1 MEDSNN
7 KVKVAWVSRHP
18 PLLAQLIRLSE
29 LLGEEV
35 EVIPINR
42 TFRNVKEVYED
53 VKRIGAKYA
62 VLVLPL
68 SMIATLVNKYKDVTW
83 LWAEMEAL
91 HEDESL
97 NCPEYDEKTDV
108 MLPAKTDSGTVYRH
122 MRFKDF
128 YVIKEVKLVLEPLNK
143 MK

>member
-1 MEDSNN
+1 MEG
-7 KVKVAWVSRHP
+7 KIIVAWVSRHP
-18 PLLAQLIRLSE
+18 PLLSQLLRLNE
-29 LLGEEV
+29 LLGEV
-35 EVIPINR
+35 EVVQIDK
-42 TFRNVKEVYED
+42 TFRSVREVHED
-53 VKRIGAKYA
+53 VKRAGAEYA

-68 SMIATLVNKYKDVTW
+68 SMTATLVNKYKDVTW

-108 MLPAKTDSGTVYRH
+108 MLPTKTDSGTVYRH

-128 YVIKEVKLVLEPLNK
+128 YVIKQVKLVLEPIGK
-143 MK
+143 

>member
-1 MEDSNN
+1 MEG
-7 KVKVAWVSRHP
+7 KIIVAWVSRHP
-18 PLLAQLIRLSE
+18 PLPYQLTRLSE
-29 LLGEEV
+29 LLGREV
-35 EVIPINR
+35 EVVQINK
-42 TFRNVKEVYED
+42 TFRSVREVHED
-53 VKRIGAKYA
+53 VKRTGAESA

-68 SMIATLVNKYKDVTW
+68 SMTAALVNKYKDVTW

-108 MLPAKTDSGTVYRH
+108 MLPARTDSGTVYRH

-128 YVIKEVKLVLEPLNK
+128 YVIKEVKLVLEPIRK
-143 MK
+143 

>member
-1 MEDSNN
+1 MEDS

-18 PLLAQLIRLSE
+18 PLLSQLIRLSE

-35 EVIPINR
+35 EIIPIDK
-42 TFRNVKEVYED
+42 TFRNVREVYED
-53 VKRIGAKYA
+53 VKRTGAKYA

-91 HEDESL
+91 HEDKNI
-97 NCPEYDEKTDV
+97 NCPEYNERTDV
-108 MLPAKTDSGTVYRH
+108 MLPARTDNGMVYRH

-128 YVIKEVKLVLEPLNK
+128 YVIKQVKLVLEPLNRK
-143 MK
+143 K